1 MVNQIMKIKPPA
13 VKNMQINSVFGH
25 RAITQMHHHV
35 TDGQRGTDELTPV
48 QKQEKRRFHRSHHG
62 PHLPPDVQMDYVE
75 SEFPLRVPLLV

>member
-25 RAITQMHHHV
+25 RAIMQMYTMWQMV
-35 TDGQRGTDELTPV
+35 REVRMNSPQCRNKKNAAFIEAIMVLI
-48 QKQEKRRFHRSHHG
+48 S
-62 PHLPPDVQMDYVE
+62 PPDVQMDYVE